1 MAAESVLRTKCDE
14 FAVRIVNCYKFLN
27 KVKKENI
34 LSKQLLRSG
43 TSIGANVT
51 EGIYA
56 QSRNDFISKLSIS
69 LKEAQETSYWLRL
82 LYKSDYIGE
91 NEFTSIHHDNEEII
105 KLLMATIKSTKSTE

>member
-1 MAAESVLRTKCDE
+1 MAAESILRTKCED
-14 FAVRIVNCYKFLN
+14 FALRIINCYKFLCQEKN
-27 KVKKENI
+27 EFV

-56 QSRNDFISKLSIS
+56 QSRNDFISKLCIS

-82 LYKSDYIGE
+82 LFKSEYISK
-91 NEFTSIHHDNEEII
+91 NEFSSIHNDNEEII
-105 KLLMATIKSTKSTE
+105 KLLTASIKSTKGSE

>member
-1 MAAESVLRTKCDE
+1 MAAESVLRTKCDD
-14 FAVRIVNCYKFLN
+14 FALRIVNCYRFLCQEKN
-27 KVKKENI
+27 EFVM
-34 LSKQLLRSG
+34 SKQLLRCG

-82 LYKSDYIGE
+82 LLKSGYLGK
-91 NEFTSIHHDNEEII
+91 NEFTSIHNDNEEII
-105 KLLMATIKSTKSTE
+105 KLLTASIKSTKGSE